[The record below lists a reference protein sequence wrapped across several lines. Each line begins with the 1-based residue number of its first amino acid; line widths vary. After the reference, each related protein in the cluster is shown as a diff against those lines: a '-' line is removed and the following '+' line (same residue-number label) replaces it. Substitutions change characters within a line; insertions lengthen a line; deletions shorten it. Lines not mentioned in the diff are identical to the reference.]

1 MKKILIAEDRPSSRE
16 LIRTV
21 LEGCGYAVSEASDGR
36 QAVEVAKRENPD
48 LLIVDLQ
55 MPALDG
61 LGVLAELRRDERFA
75 DVPIVA
81 LTASAMHGDRER
93 ALEAGFTEYIT
104 KPVNLRFLREEI
116 TRLLSDRVANSGV
129 RDND

>member
-21 LEGCGYAVSEASDGR
+21 LEGCGYAVAEASDGR
-36 QAVEVAKRENPD
+36 QAVEVARRENPD

-75 DVPIVA
+75 TVPIVA

-116 TRLLSDRVANSGV
+116 SRLLGSEGHV
-129 RDND
+129 

>member
-21 LEGCGYAVSEASDGR
+21 LEGCGYIVSEASDGR
-36 QAVEVAKRENPD
+36 QAVDMARRETPD

-61 LGVLAELRRDERFA
+61 MGVLAELRRDQRFA
-75 DVPIVA
+75 GVPIVA
-81 LTASAMHGDRER
+81 LTASAMQGDRER

-104 KPVNLRFLREEI
+104 KPVNLRFLREQIE
-116 TRLLSDRVANSGV
+116 RLLNSTQGAPT
-129 RDND
+129 R

>member
-21 LEGCGYAVSEASDGR
+21 LEGCGYSVSEASDGR
-36 QAVEVAKRENPD
+36 QAVEVAQRENPD

-61 LGVLAELRRDERFA
+61 LGVLAELRRDPRFGH
-75 DVPIVA
+75 VPIVA
-81 LTASAMHGDRER
+81 LTASAMQGDRER
-93 ALEAGFTEYIT
+93 ALQAGFTEYIT

-116 TRLLSDRVANSGV
+116 TRLLENSGPAGKNNV
-129 RDND
+129 

>member
-21 LEGCGYAVSEASDGR
+21 LEGCGYSVCEAADGR
-36 QAVEVAKRENPD
+36 QAVDVAKRENPD

-75 DVPIVA
+75 VVPIVA
-81 LTASAMHGDRER
+81 LTASAMQGDRER

-116 TRLLSDRVANSGV
+116 VRLLAASPNQPQSGIQ
-129 RDND
+129 

>member
-21 LEGCGYAVSEASDGR
+21 LEGCGYSVSEASDGR

-81 LTASAMHGDRER
+81 LTASAMQGDRER

-116 TRLLSDRVANSGV
+116 TRLLSTRATPSLEAHD
-129 RDND
+129 

>member
-1 MKKILIAEDRPSSRE
+1 MKKILIAEDPPSSRE

-36 QAVEVAKRENPD
+36 EAGEVAKRENHD
-48 LLIVDLQ
+48 LMIVALP
-55 MPALDG
+55 MPSRGG
-61 LGVLAELRRDERFA
+61 LGVRAELRGDERFA

-81 LTASAMHGDRER
+81 LTASAMQGDREK

-104 KPVNLRFLREEI
+104 KPVNLRFYRQ
-116 TRLLSDRVANSGV
+116 
-129 RDND
+129 

>member
-1 MKKILIAEDRPSSRE
+1 MKKILIAEDRASSRE

-21 LEGCGYAVSEASDGR
+21 LEGCGYKVSEASDGR
-36 QAVEVAKRENPD
+36 QAVEVAKRDIPD
-48 LLIVDLQ
+48 LLILDLQ

-61 LGVLAELRRDERFA
+61 LGVLAELRRDERFTS
-75 DVPIVA
+75 VPIVA
-81 LTASAMHGDRER
+81 LTASAMQGDRER

-116 TRLLSDRVANSGV
+116 TRLLADTSQNHV
-129 RDND
+129 